1 MALLDGREEGV
12 LATLGHQM
20 GYFLFLRFR
29 QIMIMLP
36 LLPPFM
42 QKVHF
47 YYIFTDDNEL
57 RNQLVFCLH
66 LYCFKSKKGKNYPPL
81 KDVRRK

>member
-1 MALLDGREEGV
+1 
-12 LATLGHQM
+12 M

-42 QKVHF
+42 LKSAF

-57 RNQLVFCLH
+57 RNQIVFFCIYIVLSPKNE
-66 LYCFKSKKGKNYPPL
+66 KSIL
-81 KDVRRK
+81 L